1 MKWGKVASAGPLWRR
16 GAAGFNAR
24 VLPILLRHGV
34 SVFIFVLWPGG
45 ALPAQS
51 HERAETRRTIQA
63 GGVERSYLLHLPAAR
78 GAGRPVPLLLVFHG
92 AGGEGAGIA
101 SHAGLTEP
109 ATARGYAVAYPD
121 GVNRR
126 WNDGRGAGG
135 GQDDVE
141 FIRVL
146 LDSLGRELPVDPKRI
161 YATGISNGA
170 GLTYRLACDLPGV
183 FAAIAPVAGA
193 PAATIEERCAATRPV
208 SVISF
213 QGTRDPLMPYEGG
226 HVSIRRGRV
235 LSAERSAALFAEV
248 SGCTPPPAVTAEPDT
263 AKDGTR
269 VRRLAYGG
277 CREGREVVLYTIE
290 GGGHTWPG
298 GPPVARRVGRVSR
311 DVDATRTMLD
321 FFDGHSQP

>member
-1 MKWGKVASAGPLWRR
+1 V
-16 GAAGFNAR
+16 F
-24 VLPILLRHGV
+24 PILLRHGV
-34 SVFIFVLWPGG
+34 PVFILVLWAGG

-51 HERAETRRTIQA
+51 HAPIETRRTIQA
-63 GGVERSYLLHLPAAR
+63 GGVERSYLLHLPASR

-92 AGGEGAGIA
+92 AGGQGAGIA
-101 SHAGLTEP
+101 SHTGLTGP

-121 GVNRR
+121 GLERR
-126 WNDGRGAGG
+126 WNDGRGMSA

-141 FIRVL
+141 FIRIL
-146 LDSLGRELPVDPKRI
+146 LDSLGHELPVDLKRI

-170 GLTYRLACDLPGV
+170 GLAYRLACDLPGI

-193 PAATIEERCAATRPV
+193 AATTIEERCVATRPV

-213 QGTRDPLMPYEGG
+213 QGTRDPLVPYEGG
-226 HVSIRRGRV
+226 NASIRRGQV
-235 LSAERSAALFAEV
+235 LSAQRSAALFAEV
-248 SGCTPPPAVTAEPDT
+248 NGCTPPPAVTPEPDT

-269 VRRLAYGG
+269 VRRSTYGG

-298 GPPVARRVGRVSR
+298 GPPVGRLVGRVSR
-311 DVDATRTMLD
+311 DLDATRTMLD
-321 FFDGHSQP
+321 FFDRHSQP

>member
-1 MKWGKVASAGPLWRR
+1 VAQ

-51 HERAETRRTIQA
+51 QARVETRRTIQA
-63 GGVERSYLLHLPAAR
+63 GGVERSYLLHLPASR

-92 AGGEGAGIA
+92 AAGNGAGIA
-101 SHAGLTEP
+101 SHTGLTEP

-121 GVNRR
+121 GIERR
-126 WNDGRGAGG
+126 WNDGRGMSP

-141 FIRVL
+141 FIRIL
-146 LDSLGRELPVDPKRI
+146 LDSLGHELPVDPKRI

-170 GLTYRLACDLPGV
+170 GLAYRLACDLPGI

-193 PAATIEERCAATRPV
+193 PATAIVERCEATRPV

-213 QGTRDPLMPYEGG
+213 QGTHDPLVPYEGG
-226 HVSIRRGRV
+226 NAAVRRGRV
-235 LSAERSAALFAEV
+235 LSAQGSAALFAKV
-248 SGCTPPPAVTAEPDT
+248 NGCPPARTVTPQPDT
-263 AKDGTR
+263 VKDGTR
-269 VRRLAYGG
+269 VRRSAYGG

-298 GPPVARRVGRVSR
+298 GPPVGRLVGRVSR
-311 DVDATRTMLD
+311 DLDATRTLLD
-321 FFDGHSQP
+321 FFDHHSQP

>member
-1 MKWGKVASAGPLWRR
+1 
-16 GAAGFNAR
+16 
-24 VLPILLRHGV
+24 
-34 SVFIFVLWPGG
+34 
-45 ALPAQS
+45 
-51 HERAETRRTIQA
+51 
-63 GGVERSYLLHLPAAR
+63 
-78 GAGRPVPLLLVFHG
+78 LLLVFHG

-101 SHAGLTEP
+101 SHVGLTGP
-109 ATARGYAVAYPD
+109 ATARGYAVVYPD
-121 GVNRR
+121 GVGRR

-135 GQDDVE
+135 GQEDVE
-141 FIRVL
+141 FIRIL
-146 LDSLGRELPVDPKRI
+146 LDSLGHQLPVDPKRI

-170 GLTYRLACDLPGV
+170 GLAYRLACDLPGS

-193 PAATIEERCAATRPV
+193 PAAAIEERCAATRPV

-235 LSAERSAALFAEV
+235 LSAQRSAALFAEV
-248 SGCTPPPAVTAEPDT
+248 SGCTLSPAVTVEPDT

-269 VRRLAYGG
+269 VRRSVYGG

-298 GPPVARRVGRVSR
+298 GPAVGRLVGRVSR
-311 DVDATRTMLD
+311 DLDATRTMLD
-321 FFDGHSQP
+321 FFDRHTQP